1 MIKKIVYT
9 LIISSLGL
17 MALETG
23 DTLPTKVQEELKLES
38 DKVYLLDFFASW
50 CKSCKKEL
58 PLVQKVYESN
68 GVNVIAIN
76 VDKKREDGEQL
87 VAKLGLTFPVL
98 YDSDKSLV
106 EVFDPMG
113 FPAIYYVKNNQIV
126 KVIFGAVDNIDEQ
139 IIDDVKELKWEKF

>member
-9 LIISSLGL
+9 LLFSSLGL

-23 DTLPTKVQEELKLES
+23 ETLPTKVQEELKLEN

-58 PLVQKVYESN
+58 PLVQKTYEAN
-68 GVNVIAIN
+68 EVNVIAIN

-106 EVFDPMG
+106 EAFDPMG
-113 FPAIYYVKNNQIV
+113 FPAIYYVRNSQVIKI
-126 KVIFGAVDNIDEQ
+126 IFGAVDNIDEQ
-139 IIDDVKELKWEKF
+139 IINDLKELK

>member
-139 IIDDVKELKWEKF
+139 IIDDVKELK

>member
-1 MIKKIVYT
+1 MIKKIIYT
-9 LIISSLGL
+9 LLISSFGL

-23 DTLPTKVQEELKLES
+23 DTLPNKVQEELKLEN

-87 VAKLGLTFPVL
+87 VSKLGINFPVV

-106 EVFDPMG
+106 EAFDPMG
-113 FPAIYYVKNNQIV
+113 FPAIYYVKNNQV
-126 KVIFGAVDNIDEQ
+126 LKVVFGAVDNIDAQ
-139 IIDDVKELKWEKF
+139 ILKDVEELKWDKF

>member
-1 MIKKIVYT
+1 MIKKILYT
-9 LIISSLGL
+9 LLFSSLGL

-23 DTLPTKVQEELKLES
+23 DTLPTKVQEELKLEN

-58 PLVQKVYESN
+58 PLVQKVYEAN

-76 VDKKREDGEQL
+76 VDKKREDGEKL
-87 VAKLGLTFPVL
+87 VAKLGVTFTVL

-139 IIDDVKELKWEKF
+139 IIDDVKELK

>member
-1 MIKKIVYT
+1 MIKKILYT
-9 LIISSLGL
+9 LLFSSLGL
-17 MALETG
+17 MALEMG
-23 DTLPTKVQEELKLES
+23 DTLPTKVQEELKLEN

-76 VDKKREDGEQL
+76 VDKKREDGEKL
-87 VAKLGLTFPVL
+87 VSKLGLTFTVH

-106 EVFDPMG
+106 EAFDPMG
-113 FPAIYYVKNNQIV
+113 FPAIYYVKNNHV
-126 KVIFGAVDNIDEQ
+126 LKVIFGAVDNIDAQ
-139 IIDDVKELKWEKF
+139 ILKDIEELK

>member
-1 MIKKIVYT
+1 MIKKILYT
-9 LIISSLGL
+9 LLLSSLGL

-23 DTLPTKVQEELKLES
+23 DTLPTKVQEELKLEN
-38 DKVYLLDFFASW
+38 DKVYVLDFFASW

-58 PLVQKVYESN
+58 PLVQKVYEAN

-87 VAKLGLTFPVL
+87 VSKLGLTFTVH

-106 EVFDPMG
+106 EAFDPMG
-113 FPAIYYVKNNQIV
+113 FPAIYYVKNNQV
-126 KVIFGAVDNIDEQ
+126 LKVVFGAVDNIDAQ
-139 IIDDVKELKWEKF
+139 ILKDVEELK

>member
-23 DTLPTKVQEELKLES
+23 DTLPTKVQEELKLEN

-98 YDSDKSLV
+98 YDSNKSLV
-106 EVFDPMG
+106 EAFDPMG
-113 FPAIYYVKNNQIV
+113 FPAIYYVKNNQVV

-139 IIDDVKELKWEKF
+139 IIDDVKELK

>member
-1 MIKKIVYT
+1 MIKNIVYT
-9 LIISSLGL
+9 LLLSSLSL

-23 DTLPTKVQEELKLES
+23 DTLPTEAQEELKLEN
-38 DKVYLLDFFASW
+38 DKVYVLDFFASW

-58 PLVQKVYESN
+58 PLVQKVYEAN

-87 VAKLGLTFPVL
+87 VSKLGINFPVV

-106 EVFDPMG
+106 EAFDPMG
-113 FPAIYYVKNNQIV
+113 FPAIYYVKNNQV
-126 KVIFGAVDNIDEQ
+126 LKVVFGAVDNIDAQ
-139 IIDDVKELKWEKF
+139 ILKDVEELK

>member
-106 EVFDPMG
+106 EAFDPMG
-113 FPAIYYVKNNQIV
+113 FPAIYYVKNNQVV